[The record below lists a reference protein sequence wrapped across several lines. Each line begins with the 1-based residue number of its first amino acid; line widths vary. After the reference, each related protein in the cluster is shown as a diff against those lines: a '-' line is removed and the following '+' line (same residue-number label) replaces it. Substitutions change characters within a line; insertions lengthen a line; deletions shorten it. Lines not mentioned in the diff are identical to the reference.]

1 MKSILKSIQINNIC
15 GYIIDKIDNIE
26 IISMFSILY
35 LISALKKPVQSVRV
49 HVRFQLRNIRLVI
62 DMKPGFIG
70 LTKMLSQ
77 R

>member
-35 LISALKKPVQSVRV
+35 SIAALKAGAVGACTCPIS
-49 HVRFQLRNIRLVI
+49 IA
-62 DMKPGFIG
+62 
-70 LTKMLSQ
+70 
-77 R
+77 